1 MWQKSNNHNSPFILL
16 ALLWGY
22 QTGYAAE
29 IGSVVS
35 STLQNQS
42 SAQLQPQYQV
52 QPQVMEIAVPVIT
65 GAIPSGCVNPGD
77 PVQIMGRN
85 FPPQGSAGLALG
97 GNGQHLDATIKSWST
112 TRIEIVLPLSGL
124 QSGKTYYFG
133 VERPDHSRW
142 LSNISQSLIMCK
154 LPIPTHS
161 SSSTALSR
169 QPMQSS
175 GSRSGFAATSQGND
189 IPPAASDDVVPPTVL
204 PSPGSA
210 QRFTSSGGSLMS
222 GGLPPPPEAPELVAE
237 IEESG
242 VEPGEILMLSANMDE
257 ARILAQQVANY
268 GIRPIRR
275 QQLAGVG
282 LVISTFR
289 LSRDDR
295 ISRRL
300 QQIRE
305 ALPDI
310 WSEANHRYELMADR
324 GTTNL
329 AAQQQIAWRAA
340 SGCGKGIRIGMIDAA
355 VEPNHDALQGQSII
369 KRSFITSG
377 ILSASAEHGTSIAIQ
392 LTGAPGSHFPGL
404 LPEATLYVAEVFRQ
418 EGDGRIQTTTEWV
431 IRALDWLVQ
440 QQVNVIN
447 MSLGG
452 PRNLLLEKVLER
464 VMSTG
469 ISVVAAAGNRGAS
482 APPVYPAAQQGVI
495 AVTAIDQARRIYSQ
509 ANQGDYIDYSA
520 PGVDVRLARLDGSVV
535 YRSGTSF
542 ATPFVTALIANT
554 QQTSKEPDHGLAY
567 LTQQVI
573 DLGVAGK
580 DSVFGW
586 GLVQASSAC
595 PSQ

>member
-1 MWQKSNNHNSPFILL
+1 MWQKSINRNSPLILL

-29 IGSVVS
+29 IGPVVS
-35 STLQNQS
+35 NTLQNQS
-42 SAQLQPQYQV
+42 SVQLQPQYQV
-52 QPQVMEIAVPVIT
+52 QPQVMAIAAPVIT
-65 GAIPSGCVNPGD
+65 GAVPSGCFNPGD

-112 TRIEIVLPLSGL
+112 TQIEIVLPLSGL
-124 QSGKTYYFG
+124 QPGKTYYFG

-154 LPIPTHS
+154 RTIPPPS

-169 QPMQSS
+169 QQIQSS
-175 GSRSGFAATSQGND
+175 GGSSGFAATSQGND
-189 IPPAASDDVVPPTVL
+189 IPPAASDDVVPPTVS
-204 PSPGSA
+204 PSPGST
-210 QRFTSSGGSLMS
+210 QRFKSSGGSLMS
-222 GGLPPPPEAPELVAE
+222 GSLPPPPHAPELVEE
-237 IEESG
+237 IEASG

-257 ARILAQQVANY
+257 AQLLAQQVANH
-268 GIRPIRR
+268 GMRPIRR
-275 QQLAGVG
+275 QKLVGVG

-289 LSRDDR
+289 LASGDQ

-305 ALPDI
+305 AFPNI

-324 GTTNL
+324 EVTNPT
-329 AAQQQIAWRAA
+329 AQQQIAWRVA

-355 VEPNHDALQGQSII
+355 VEKNHGALQGQSII
-369 KRSFITSG
+369 KHSFISSG
-377 ILSASAEHGTSIAIQ
+377 IPSASAEHGTSIAIQ
-392 LTGAPGSHFPGL
+392 LTGIPSSHFPGL
-404 LPEATLYVAEVFRQ
+404 LPEATLYVAEVFRK
-418 EGDGRIQTTTEWV
+418 EGDDRIQTTTEWV

-452 PRNLLLEKVLER
+452 PRNRLLEKVLER

-469 ISVVAAAGNRGAS
+469 ISVVAAAGNRGPS

-495 AVTAIDQARRIYSQ
+495 AVTAIDQARRIYPQ
-509 ANQGDYIDYSA
+509 ANQGDYIDYAA
-520 PGVDVRLARLDGSVV
+520 PGVEVRLARLDGSVV

-542 ATPFVTALIANT
+542 ATPFVTALIAYT
-554 QQTSKEPDHGLAY
+554 QQTSKEPDGGLAL
-567 LTQQVI
+567 LTQQVV

-580 DSVFGW
+580 DPVFGW

-595 PSQ
+595 TGQ